1 MSFDEDPRND
11 EPIDREEWEKAMSPK
26 PPESDASPTKKVMCP
41 YCKHDDCIYTG
52 DDVWYC
58 NKCDKGHFESKAS
71 RLEQLEAIVREL
83 ANMIRPHFLG
93 YPRMIQTGEYVQSQ
107 SMVAT
112 EWYEEITD
120 LIRRSRELQGAK
132 Q

>member
-83 ANMIRPHFLG
+83 ANMIRPHFSG
-93 YPRMIQTGEYVQSQ
+93 VSTNDSDWGIRTVTIDGSNG
-107 SMVAT
+107 MV
-112 EWYEEITD
+112 
-120 LIRRSRELQGAK
+120 RRNYRPDSSLP
-132 Q
+132 